1 MAQLSKEF
9 TDELIGAIDRLFNE
23 AMGSAPKAHD
33 ASGPDCPFRGLLK
46 WSLNAIDS
54 AAGFGFK
61 PSEIVSSTVITAVC
75 AAAQDPAWAA
85 KFLEHA
91 DEAEGLVE
99 GKATQNLRNA
109 VVFDA

>member
-1 MAQLSKEF
+1 MAQLNKEF

-23 AMGSAPKAHD
+23 AMSVPKWAHD
-33 ASGPDCPFRGLLK
+33 ASAHDCPFRGLLK
-46 WSLNAIDS
+46 WSLNAIDAS
-54 AAGFGFK
+54 SGFGLK
-61 PSEIVSSTVITAVC
+61 PSEIVSATVITAVC
-75 AAAQDPAWAA
+75 AAVEDPEWAA

-91 DEAEGLVE
+91 NAEGGAE